1 MTQKQPGR
9 GSLIPIIRVRRV
21 RRPWLRHPELRSSC
35 MCWSI
40 RPDLVPTNWIKKQKN
55 LLGKFFGKKK
65 FFFAGSLVIFCST
78 LARRVTSLNKIHPSV
93 VSPLAFRF
101 VFSSSIGFRSLRMN
115 WALPMSTEGINW
127 KSEEKRTPQRAVW
140 PLPFRQRCKYVTESE
155 QSDSRA
161 GADGSA
167 QHPSL
172 AFATPGFQRI
182 AR

>member
-40 RPDLVPTNWIKKQKN
+40 RPDLVPTNRIKKQKN

-115 WALPMSTEGINW
+115 WALPMSKEGNW

-140 PLPFRQRCKYVTESE
+140 PLPFRQRGKYVTESE